1 MRKTVKVI
9 GILFTVL
16 LVLFLNP
23 IKSVLA
29 HNGVDEATEA
39 ANLFSQWNLW
49 MAVVLVV
56 ILGVYFY
63 QFKTEEDFFKKF
75 GFFFSALV
83 VLYVTLGSPLHVLG
97 DHYLF
102 SAHMLEQSLIYTLLP
117 PLLLLGLPKRFVEPI
132 IKVGLQTKLL
142 SFLKRPLIPLLL
154 FNVLF
159 SFYHLPL
166 IFNLVVGNSMLHN
179 LMHLIL
185 TVTAFLMWI
194 PLIPI
199 VKELDKLS
207 EIHKIGYIFAA
218 GMLLTP
224 ACALIIFSDQSFYTV
239 YSDAPQLFASLPPLE
254 DQRTGGIVMKVVQE
268 IVYST
273 VIGYIF
279 FKWAR
284 KEKVNEIDA
293 LPSKFTIGEVNQ

>member
-1 MRKTVKVI
+1 
-9 GILFTVL
+9 
-16 LVLFLNP
+16 
-23 IKSVLA
+23 
-29 HNGVDEATEA
+29 
-39 ANLFSQWNLW
+39 
-49 MAVVLVV
+49 MAVILVI
-56 ILGVYFY
+56 ILGVYVY

-117 PLLLLGLPKRFVEPI
+117 PLLLLGLPKRFVAPI
-132 IKVGLQTKLL
+132 IQVGLRTKIL

-159 SFYHLPL
+159 SFYHIPL
-166 IFNLVVGNSMLHN
+166 IFNLVVGNGMLHN
-179 LMHLIL
+179 LMHIIL
-185 TVTAFLMWI
+185 TMTSFFMWI
-194 PLIPI
+194 PLIPM

-254 DQRTGGIVMKVVQE
+254 DQRTGGIVMKIVQE

-284 KEKVNEIDA
+284 KEKVGEIDA
-293 LPSKFTIGEVNQ
+293 LPSKSTVGE

>member
-1 MRKTVKVI
+1 MKVI
-9 GILFTVL
+9 GILFSVL
-16 LVLFLNP
+16 LVLFLDP
-23 IKSVLA
+23 TESVLA

-39 ANLFSQWNLW
+39 ANLASQWSLW
-49 MAVVLVV
+49 MAVALVVVLVAYV
-56 ILGVYFY
+56 Y
-63 QFKTEEDFFKKF
+63 QFKAEEDFFKKF
-75 GFFFSALV
+75 AFFFSALV

-117 PLLLLGLPKRFVEPI
+117 PLLLLGLPKRFVAPI
-132 IKVGLQTKLL
+132 VRLGIRTKIL
-142 SFLKRPLIPLLL
+142 SFLKRPLIPLLM
-154 FNVLF
+154 FNILF
-159 SFYHLPL
+159 SFYHIPL
-166 IFNLVVGNSMLHN
+166 VFNVVVDNNVLHN
-179 LMHLIL
+179 LMHFVL
-185 TVTAFLMWI
+185 TLTAFFMWI
-194 PLIPI
+194 PLIPM
-199 VKELDKLS
+199 VKELDTLS

-224 ACALIIFSDQSFYTV
+224 ACALIIFADQSFYTV

-279 FKWAR
+279 FTWAR
-284 KEKVNEIDA
+284 KERLSKVDPVPTNSFIE
-293 LPSKFTIGEVNQ
+293 EVYQ

>member
-1 MRKTVKVI
+1 MKVI
-9 GILFTVL
+9 GILFSVL
-16 LVLFLNP
+16 LVLFLDP
-23 IKSVLA
+23 TESVLA
-29 HNGVDEATEA
+29 HNDVDEATEA
-39 ANLFSQWNLW
+39 ANLASQWSLW
-49 MAVVLVV
+49 MAVALVVVLVAYV
-56 ILGVYFY
+56 Y
-63 QFKTEEDFFKKF
+63 QFKAEEDFFKKF
-75 GFFFSALV
+75 AFFFSALV

-117 PLLLLGLPKRFVEPI
+117 PLLLLGLPKRFVAPI
-132 IKVGLQTKLL
+132 VRLGIRTKIL
-142 SFLKRPLIPLLL
+142 SFLKRPLIPLLM

-159 SFYHLPL
+159 SFYHIPL
-166 IFNLVVGNSMLHN
+166 VFNVVVDNNVLHN
-179 LMHLIL
+179 LMHFVL
-185 TVTAFLMWI
+185 TLTAFFMWI
-194 PLIPI
+194 PLIPM
-199 VKELDKLS
+199 VKELDTLS

-224 ACALIIFSDQSFYTV
+224 ACALIIFADQSFYTV

-279 FKWAR
+279 FTWAR
-284 KEKVNEIDA
+284 KERLSKVDPVPTNSFIE
-293 LPSKFTIGEVNQ
+293 EVNQ

>member
-1 MRKTVKVI
+1 MKII
-9 GILFTVL
+9 GTLFSVL

-39 ANLFSQWNLW
+39 ANIVSQWNLW
-49 MAVVLVV
+49 MAVALIV
-56 ILGVYFY
+56 ILMVYVY
-63 QFKTEEDFFKKF
+63 QFKTEVDFFKKF
-75 GFFFSALV
+75 TFFFLALV

-132 IKVGLQTKLL
+132 IRVGLQTKIL

-179 LMHLIL
+179 LMHFLL
-185 TVTAFLMWI
+185 TVMAFFMWI
-194 PLIPI
+194 PLIPL
-199 VKELDKLS
+199 VKELDTLS

-224 ACALIIFSDQSFYTV
+224 ACALIIFSGQSFYTV
-239 YSDAPQLFASLPPLE
+239 YSEAPQLFASLPPLE

-284 KEKVNEIDA
+284 KEKVGEIDA
-293 LPSKFTIGEVNQ
+293 LPSKFTVGEVNQ

>member
-1 MRKTVKVI
+1 MTVKVI
-9 GILFTVL
+9 GILFSVL

-23 IKSVLA
+23 TESGLA

-39 ANLFSQWNLW
+39 ANIVSQWNLW
-49 MAVVLVV
+49 MAVVLVAILV
-56 ILGVYFY
+56 IYVYR
-63 QFKTEEDFFKKF
+63 FKTEQDFFKKF

-117 PLLLLGLPKRFVEPI
+117 PLLLLGLPKRFVAPI
-132 IKVGLQTKLL
+132 IQVGLRTKIL

-159 SFYHLPL
+159 SFYHIPL
-166 IFNLVVGNSMLHN
+166 IFNLVVGNGMLHN
-179 LMHLIL
+179 LMHIIL
-185 TVTAFLMWI
+185 TMTAFFMWI
-194 PLIPI
+194 PLIPM

-254 DQRTGGIVMKVVQE
+254 DQRTGGIVMKIVQE

-284 KEKVNEIDA
+284 KEKVGEIDA
-293 LPSKFTIGEVNQ
+293 LPSKSTVGE